1 MSSTETHITLTALA
15 CPGCDCGM
23 CVSEAIEAIEQLP
36 GVEHVRLD
44 RPSIGIIVRYD
55 AGAGSES
62 DFRRVIATYG
72 IELSE

>member
-1 MSSTETHITLTALA
+1 M
-15 CPGCDCGM
+15 
-23 CVSEAIEAIEQLP
+23 SEAIEAIEQLP